1 MYIPNK
7 YELKEEVC
15 FTYKPQKRIPV
26 WHKGILKRTVSRRQG
41 NNHLEIII
49 RSNKKENAAVLEEE
63 IKRAILRCN
72 RSLNKDIGYEIL
84 TIDDRNNDPAVKQWK
99 MHDNVDRTVDAVC
112 DWIQKQIKDDSIC
125 IEGGAVAEM
134 TKALAGLVVAVDGTL
149 QRR

>member
-1 MYIPNK
+1 M
-7 YELKEEVC
+7 
-15 FTYKPQKRIPV
+15 
-26 WHKGILKRTVSRRQG
+26 
-41 NNHLEIII
+41 
-49 RSNKKENAAVLEEE
+49 
-63 IKRAILRCN
+63 RCN

-99 MHDNVDRTVDAVC
+99 MYDNVDRTVDAVC

-134 TKALAGLVVAVDGTL
+134 TKALAGLVAAVDGTL